1 MIILNR
7 VKIRSGLS
15 KGTELIFLQACDRL
29 GSYTD
34 NHFLQ
39 KTFVIGPI
47 GEQLGFSF
55 KPNYELDTYK
65 FFFKTWVDPELK
77 YGQAKF
83 D

>member
-1 MIILNR
+1 MIILNW
-7 VKIRSGLS
+7 VKIRSGIS

-29 GSYTD
+29 GPYTD

-47 GEQLGFSF
+47 GEHLGFSF
-55 KPNYELDTYK
+55 KPNYELDII
-65 FFFKTWVDPELK
+65 FFKTWVDPELK